1 MAMAELKRQVVPV
14 SSSVVRL
21 LQLTDTHLCQEAG
34 EKLLGM
40 DTDHSLQAV
49 IDLALREQP
58 QVDAVLGTGDMSNH
72 GYLDAYQR
80 LRGYFDRF
88 DAPQFWLPGNHDD
101 RACMVEVDIS
111 GTLLS
116 NDIRFGGWQ
125 LVMLDSQVP
134 GEVGGYLGE
143 EQLALLRQALALAA
157 RENLHSLV
165 CLHHHPLPIGCQWLD
180 EQHVADADALF
191 AVLAE
196 FHSVRGVLW
205 GHVHQEVDREW
216 QGLRLLGSPST
227 CVQFAPGSDNFR
239 ADTLPPGYRWLA
251 LHADGHIETGVSRVW
266 DVPFTVDL
274 NSGGYLQD

>member
-1 MAMAELKRQVVPV
+1 MAVAELKRQVVPV
-14 SSSVVRL
+14 SGSVVRL

-34 EKLLGM
+34 ETLLGM

-72 GYLDAYQR
+72 GFLEAYQR

-101 RACMVEVDIS
+101 RARMAEVDTS
-111 GTLLS
+111 GALLS
-116 NDIRFGGWQ
+116 NDIRFGCWQ

-143 EQLALLRQALALAA
+143 EQLALLRRALALAA
-157 RENLHSLV
+157 DEKLYSLV
-165 CLHHHPLPIGCQWLD
+165 CLHHHPQPIGCQWLD
-180 EQHVADADALF
+180 EQRVADADALF
-191 AVLAE
+191 GVLAE
-196 FHSVRGVLW
+196 FPAARGVLW

-227 CVQFAPGSDNFR
+227 CVQFAPDSDNFR

-251 LHADGHIETGVSRVW
+251 LHADGRIESAVSRVW